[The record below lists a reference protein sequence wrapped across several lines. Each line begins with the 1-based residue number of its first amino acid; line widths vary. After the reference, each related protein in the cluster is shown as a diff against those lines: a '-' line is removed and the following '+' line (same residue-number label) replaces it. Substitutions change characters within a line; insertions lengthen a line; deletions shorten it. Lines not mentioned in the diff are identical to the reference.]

1 MHDKITEKL
10 IDWELLVLKTDYR
23 ELRIRTRA
31 GQLSEKVN
39 RIIRLKEE
47 QIRLLH
53 DLLAEMDRFTVT
65 GEPIDAA
72 EPIKHQPVSDT
83 IDAAGRA

>member
-23 ELRIRTRA
+23 ELRLKTRA
-31 GQLSEKVN
+31 GQLREKVN

-53 DLLAEMDRFTVT
+53 DLLAEMDRFTMD
-65 GEPIDAA
+65 GEPIDGSNI
-72 EPIKHQPVSDT
+72 PDNDKT
-83 IDAAGRA
+83 TL